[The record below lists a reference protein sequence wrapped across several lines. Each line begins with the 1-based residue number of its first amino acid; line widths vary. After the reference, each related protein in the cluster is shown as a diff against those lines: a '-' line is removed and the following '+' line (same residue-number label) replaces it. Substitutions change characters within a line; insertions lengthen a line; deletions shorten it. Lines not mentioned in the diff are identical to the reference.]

1 MEGIDEWAQAIEAI
15 ARSQDRSAFAQLHE
29 GCGPKLKGW
38 LIKTGAAADE
48 ADEIAQETMIK
59 VWQKAKQFDRTR
71 ASGSAWI
78 FAIARNQRIDMVR
91 KKNVRGRTQD
101 NYALEYPA
109 HIDEPTQPDQHLA
122 AGDTQAHIRKGMRTL
137 PKDQLEVINLAFFE
151 GLSHRQ
157 IAAQLELPV
166 GTVKSRIRLAF
177 VRLKSE
183 LADIVL

>member
-1 MEGIDEWAQAIEAI
+1 MGDSDDWADAISAI
-15 ARSQDRSAFAQLHE
+15 ANTQNKQAFARLYE
-29 GCGPKLKGW
+29 DCTPRLRAW
-38 LIKTGAAADE
+38 LIKTGALADE

-59 VWQKAKQFDRTR
+59 VWQKSKQFDRTR

-78 FAIARNQRIDMVR
+78 FAIARNQRIDLVR

-122 AGDTQAHIRKGMRTL
+122 AGDTQAHIRNGMHTL
-137 PKDQLEVINLAFFE
+137 TTDQQAVINLAFFE

-157 IAAQLELPV
+157 IAAQLDLPV

-177 VRLKSE
+177 ARLKSE
-183 LADIVL
+183 LADVVL